1 VSESAAPAATP
12 GAQPGRGAPP
22 AEPTLLSRPR
32 FGIRTRLVLGFL
44 SFFVLAVAVTV
55 TAWVMLSRLEVR
67 LRFLELAD
75 RYTMEIQQARRFEK
89 NYLLYGSNLADVE
102 EHLVNARTLLSGA
115 ESDTS
120 LALTAAQ
127 LGRMRAHLDGYEAL
141 ILKLVAA
148 QKQGAAHGPA
158 DRAAIESELRLH
170 GAQMVS
176 VAIQLAERERNAVNQ
191 TLALFKQLPVAFLI
205 FLLLFSVIVANFLA
219 RQMVVPLNRLMAA
232 TERIAQGDFTPMTPT
247 RWYRDEFSKFA
258 VALNTM
264 MEELKHRQ
272 DVLVQSHKLSAI
284 GTLTAGVAHE
294 LNNPINNI
302 TLTAEVLRED
312 YTTLSDDDRLD
323 MVNDLVSQAGRAQ
336 LIVRNLLDFARESEI
351 TTERLDVAELLRQT
365 AALATNQIKLSGAK
379 IALDVPGNLRAIRG
393 DKHSLSQVFLNLLLN
408 ALDAVGK
415 GGHVR
420 LTAANAREP
429 GYIRVQVIDDGH
441 GIPPH
446 ILPNIF
452 DPFFTTKSRGKGS
465 GLGLSVSLGI
475 VQQHGGDI
483 LVESTPGSGTTFTV
497 VLPAAQVPGLGG
509 GENGASRPSPPSS
522 PS

>member
-1 VSESAAPAATP
+1 MSGTDARP
-12 GAQPGRGAPP
+12 GAGVGMGEVGAG
-22 AEPTLLSRPR
+22 AAGPTLLSRPSL
-32 FGIRTRLVLGFL
+32 GIRARLVLGFL
-44 SFFVLAVAVTV
+44 SFFVLAVAVTI
-55 TAWVMLSRLEVR
+55 TAWMMLSRLEVR

-89 NYLLYGSNLADVE
+89 NYLLYGSNLSDVQ
-102 EHLVNARTLLSGA
+102 EHLVNARALLSA
-115 ESDTS
+115 AQSDTT
-120 LALTAAQ
+120 LALTAGQ
-127 LGRMRAHLDGYEAL
+127 LGRMRDHLDGYESL
-141 ILKLVAA
+141 IRTLATAEKGGPPNVAA
-148 QKQGAAHGPA
+148 G
-158 DRAAIESELRLH
+158 RVAIETNLRRH
-170 GAQMVS
+170 GAEMVS
-176 VAIQLAERERNAVNQ
+176 VALELAERERNAVNQ
-191 TLALFKQLPVAFLI
+191 TLALFKRLPVAFLV

-264 MEELKHRQ
+264 MDELRHRQ

-312 YTTLSDDDRLD
+312 YPTLADADRLD
-323 MVNDLVSQAGRAQ
+323 MVNDLVSQAERAQ
-336 LIVRNLLDFARESEI
+336 KIVRNLLDFARESEI
-351 TTERLDVAELLRQT
+351 TTEKLDVADLLRQ
-365 AALATNQIKLSGAK
+365 AASLAANQIKLSGAK
-379 IALDVPGNLRAIRG
+379 IALDVSENLPAIHG
-393 DKHSLSQVFLNLLLN
+393 DKHSLSQVLVNLLLN

-420 LTAANAREP
+420 ITATTAREP
-429 GYIRVQVIDDGH
+429 GYIRVQVADDGR

-446 ILPNIF
+446 VLPNIF
-452 DPFFTTKSRGKGS
+452 DPFFTTKSGGKGT

-475 VQQHGGDI
+475 VRQHGGDI
-483 LVESTPGSGTTFTV
+483 LVESTPGQGTVFTV
-497 VLPAAQVPGLGG
+497 VLPATQVPGLGG
-509 GENGASRPSPPSS
+509 GEDGASRPSPPS
-522 PS
+522 